1 MRKQLLLTIKR
12 ASLTC
17 LLLMMVSVINAQTR
31 TITGQVLGSAKDT
44 LAGVI
49 VQQKGTTNGTQ
60 TGVDGTY
67 SLNVP
72 DTANVTLVFSYLGY
86 KDQEIFVG
94 KGNSAS
100 PAMVDDS
107 KILDD
112 VVIVGYGTVKKSD
125 LTGSVVSIKPDELKK
140 VPTANIM
147 ESVQGKVA
155 GVDITRTSG
164 EAGAAV
170 NVTVRG
176 NRSIT
181 AGNGPLYIVDGVQYS
196 NIQDINP
203 NDIASM
209 EVLKDASSTAIYG
222 SRGSNGVI
230 IVTTKRGTS
239 GKTKV
244 FFNSY
249 TGVSQVEGMPEG
261 LSGSQYIALRR
272 EAYRTNGIW
281 NSTADDPKIFNNA
294 ELGWI
299 ANGTSTNYVDKLL
312 HNGIQQDYQFGV
324 SGGTGKLKSYFSLDY
339 YNEKG
344 VVKLDELKRYTGRVN
359 LDYTVN
365 KYFKVGTQTQ
375 ITYYNQSK
383 RANTMAKAL
392 GTTPLGTAFD
402 DSGQLIYYPGTGA
415 NPNPLADEQPNIFSN
430 TVNTLRIFPTV
441 YAEVSPFKGFTARTN
456 VSMNMTGATEGFY
469 AGANSVAQ
477 LGTVSKSSI
486 ANTQTN
492 NLDWQGILNYTKEI
506 KDHSFVVTAL
516 TELIQNKVTSSNAQG
531 QAQLV
536 ASQLYYN
543 IGANT
548 QNISIA
554 SGYTKSALVSFAG
567 RVNYSFKG
575 KYLLTATARTDG
587 ASVLAQGHQWDYF
600 PSIAAGWRI
609 NEEKFFEN
617 TRKYVSNLKLRASY
631 GLAGNAS
638 VNAYSSQNTLVRI
651 PFAYGDNSA
660 TGYSYNSQ
668 IGNPDLKWEKSGTA
682 DIGLDMGFLKDRI
695 QFTGDVYET
704 HTNNL
709 LLNRVLPS
717 STGVSA
723 VTENVGKTENRGIEL
738 SLTSVNIQKKNFQW
752 STTITFMKN
761 KEQVKELVGG
771 VNILNIGTS
780 ATPQYLVVGS
790 PVNTFYD
797 YQKVGI
803 WQSNQADQAAAYGQK
818 PGDIHV
824 KDVNGD
830 GKINTDD
837 RVVVGSQ
844 VPKFSGGFNSEFKY
858 KNFDFSFYIYARIGQ
873 QVSLNNTG
881 NLYDPRVQWNSI
893 NLGGFSYWTPEN
905 PTNDLPRPNSNLT
918 YSSLQYYNTLSYM
931 NGSFVKLRSVSLGY
945 TFPQKWTQKVKIER
959 LKIYVSGKNLLTWS
973 KIKHYDPEMNGSL
986 NAPLVRLF
994 IGGVNIDF

>member
-1 MRKQLLLTIKR
+1 MRKRLHTLNR
-12 ASLTC
+12 AALTC
-17 LLLMMVSVINAQTR
+17 LLLMTASLITAQTR
-31 TITGQVLGSAKDT
+31 NITGRIISAGNDT
-44 LAGVI
+44 LVGVV
-49 VQQKGTTNGTQ
+49 VQQKGTNVGTQ
-60 TGVDGTY
+60 TGMDGSY
-67 SLNVP
+67 SLTVP
-72 DTANVTLVFSYLGY
+72 DTANVTLVFSYIGY
-86 KDQEIFVG
+86 ADKEVVVG
-94 KGNSAS
+94 LQSSAS
-100 PAMVDDS
+100 PVMEDDS
-107 KILDD
+107 KVLDD

-125 LTGSVVSIKPDELKK
+125 LTGAVTSIKPDELKK

-147 ESVQGKVA
+147 ESIQGKVA

-203 NDIASM
+203 NDIQSM

-239 GKTKV
+239 GRTKV

-261 LSGSQYIALRR
+261 LSGEEYIKLRR

-281 NSTADDPKIFNNA
+281 KSTADDSKIFNGA

-299 ANGTSTNYVDKLL
+299 ADGTSTNYVDKLL
-312 HNGIQQDYQFGV
+312 HNGLQQDYQIGI
-324 SGGTGKLKSYFSLDY
+324 SGGTNKLKSYFSLDY
-339 YNEKG
+339 YQEKG

-365 KYFKVGTQTQ
+365 KYFKLGTQTQ
-375 ITYYNQSK
+375 ITYYDQSK
-383 RANTMAKAL
+383 RANTMAKGL
-392 GTTPLGTAFD
+392 GTTPLGPAYDAGGT
-402 DSGQLIYYPGTGA
+402 LIYYPGTGA
-415 NPNPLADEQPNIFSN
+415 NPNPLADEEANVFKNLS
-430 TVNTLRIFPTV
+430 NTLRIFPTV
-441 YAEVSPFKGFTARTN
+441 YAELTPFKGFTARTN
-456 VSMNMTGATEGFY
+456 VSLNMTTASEGLY
-469 AGANSVAQ
+469 AGAFSVGQ
-477 LGTVSKSSI
+477 LGTVSKSSMS
-486 ANTQTN
+486 NNSNN

-506 KDHSFVVTAL
+506 KDHSFAVTAL
-516 TELIQNKVTSSNAQG
+516 TELIQNKTITSNAQG
-531 QAQLV
+531 QNQLV
-536 ASQLYYN
+536 ASQLFYN
-543 IGANT
+543 IGGNT
-548 QNISIA
+548 QNVSIS
-554 SGYTKSALVSFAG
+554 SGYSKTALVSFAG
-567 RVNYSFKG
+567 RVNYAYKG

-587 ASVLAQGHQWDYF
+587 ASVLAQGNQWDYF
-600 PSIAAGWRI
+600 PSVAAGWRLS
-609 NEEKFFEN
+609 EEKFFAGSKKTFN
-617 TRKYVSNLKLRASY
+617 NVKLRASY

-638 VNAYSSQNTLVRI
+638 VAAYSSQNTLMRI

-660 TGYSYNSQ
+660 TGYVYNTQ
-668 IGNPDLKWEKSGTA
+668 IGNPDLKWEKSATM
-682 DIGLDMGFLKDRI
+682 DIGVDIGMFNDRI
-695 QFTGDVYET
+695 QFNGDVYDT

-723 VTENVGKTENRGIEL
+723 VTENVGKTRNRGIEL

-752 STTITFMKN
+752 STTVTFMKN
-761 KEQVKELVGG
+761 KEEVKELVGG

-803 WQSNQADQAAAYGQK
+803 WQLGQEDEAATFGQK

-844 VPKFSGGFNSEFKY
+844 VPKWSGGFNSEFKY
-858 KNFDFSFYIYARIGQ
+858 KGFDLSFYIYARIGQ
-873 QVSLNNTG
+873 EVYLNNTG

-893 NLGGFSYWTPEN
+893 NLDGFDYWTPEN

-918 YSSLQYYNTLSYM
+918 YSSLQYYNTIGYKS
-931 NGSFVKLRSVSLGY
+931 GSFVKLRNVSFGY
-945 TFPQKWTQKVKIER
+945 TFPTRITQKVKIER
-959 LKIYVSGKNLLTWS
+959 LKIYVTGKNLLTWS
-973 KIKHYDPEMNGSL
+973 KIKNYDPEMNGSL